1 MKKKEGGRKIKK
13 MMVNLCLVLYLL
25 HRKYHEEI
33 IVIMLRGTRRLEACL
48 VGRKRDV
55 ELKRKEDVKE
65 NIQEE
70 KRKEKEDVQRKS
82 AEDVV
87 KTQQNYDDEYI

>member
-1 MKKKEGGRKIKK
+1 
-13 MMVNLCLVLYLL
+13 MVVMIAMVLYLL

-33 IVIMLRGTRRLEACL
+33 IVRMLRGIRRLEACL
-48 VGRKRDV
+48 VERKRDV
-55 ELKRKEDVKE
+55 ELKRKENVKE

-87 KTQQNYDDEYI
+87 KMQQNYDDEYI

>member
-1 MKKKEGGRKIKK
+1 
-13 MMVNLCLVLYLL
+13 
-25 HRKYHEEI
+25 
-33 IVIMLRGTRRLEACL
+33 MLRRTRRLDVICL
-48 VGRKRDV
+48 LTLDWGVGRRRKRDV

-87 KTQQNYDDEYI
+87 KMQQNYDDEYI